1 MFSLPE
7 VTKTLFY
14 LFTAIMVLIYSVTGI
29 SDGNDRQP
37 GCAQKGNMLAPL
49 IVATFLT
56 LWFGL
61 RDHTLSMYGDSYL
74 YDHSYKLIDPEMS
87 GENNHIDWTSE
98 WLFSLISV
106 TCRKLDIPSTDYFT
120 ILSFLYIFPALWAS
134 RLFCP
139 GRPMLAFLFIISSF
153 SFLPFGLN
161 GLRNGIACHLCLLAI
176 ALYLDDKRITAG
188 IIAFLILGIHRSVML
203 PVAAGIA
210 AVTVIRNPRTS
221 LIIWLSSILISF
233 FFGDFLTRLIMD
245 IGVDDRM
252 TLYAGDS
259 LRGINHFSGTG
270 FRWDFVIYSSIPIV
284 FYCYVNIWKGLRDGW
299 YNVIATIYMLSNAFW
314 IIVIRAEF
322 SNRFAYL
329 SWFLMPI
336 MLAYPL
342 ANMKVVEWQR
352 SLSSI
357 MLTVY
362 LSITV
367 ILLMF

>member
-1 MFSLPE
+1 MIVIVYDLSLVIRADSPLPC
-7 VTKTLFY
+7 TDKKRSIWLF
-14 LFTAIMVLIYSVTGI
+14 LL
-29 SDGNDRQP
+29 
-37 GCAQKGNMLAPL
+37 
-49 IVATFLT
+49 ATFLT
-56 LWFGL
+56 IWFGFRNYNL
-61 RDHTLSMYGDSYL
+61 HIYGDSYF
-74 YDHSYKLIDPEMS
+74 YAHSYNIIDTSNIS
-87 GENNHIDWTSE
+87 GADIDWSSE
-98 WLFSLISV
+98 WLFSLIGI
-106 TCRKLDIPSTDYFT
+106 TFKILDISTKHYFT
-120 ILSFLYIFPALWAS
+120 FLAFLYIFSVMWAS

-161 GLRNGIACHLCLLAI
+161 GLRNGIACHLCLLTI

-203 PVAAGIA
+203 PIAAGIA
-210 AVTVIRNPRTS
+210 AVTVIRNPKTALTIWLASIPVS
-221 LIIWLSSILISF
+221 LIAGNYFSDFIMSIGF
-233 FFGDFLTRLIMD
+233 
-245 IGVDDRM
+245 DDRM
-252 TLYAGDS
+252 TKYAGGS
-259 LRGINHFSGTG
+259 LRGMNHFSGTG
-270 FRWDFVIYSSIPIV
+270 FRWDFLVYSALPV
-284 FYCYVNIWKGLRDGW
+284 AFYYYVSIWKGLRDGW

-329 SWFLMPI
+329 SWFLMPV

-352 SLSSI
+352 SLSII